1 MGNLNVIDEYPDIS
15 FIDSY
20 TISRLENDMISWF
33 KEKKKELTGEEVV
46 LASADDRRIILQT
59 AAYFI
64 FQGYMFSDDAGKM
77 GLLKYSRGEFLENLG
92 ALKHIYRKKATG
104 ATTTIRFTVKEAR
117 GTTTGIPKGIR
128 VTAGDGV
135 YFTTNEY
142 CEILAGETFVDIGA
156 TCNTLGSAGNNY
168 DIGDLAII
176 VDSVPFMDSAR
187 NITKPENG
195 TDVESDD
202 SLRERIYIAPA
213 SYSAAGTEA
222 AYEYHIREYNSNI
235 SDIKVT
241 SPEPCVVRIR
251 YLLEG
256 GAIPGIES
264 INELKEYLEEPSIK
278 PLTDLIEVMAPQL
291 VHYDLIAKYYIN
303 QSDKNRAESI
313 QQKVSNIINEY
324 IIWQRSKMGRDINPN
339 ELTKRVLAAGAKR
352 IEIETPEFG
361 LVDIDSVAYL
371 GTSSVT
377 YGGLEDD

>member
-20 TISRLENDMISWF
+20 TLSRLENDMISWF

-46 LASADDRRIILQT
+46 LAAADDRRIILQS

-77 GLLKYSRGEFLENLG
+77 GLLKYSRGEYLENLG
-92 ALKHIYRKKATG
+92 ALKHIYRKKAIG

-142 CEILAGETFVDIGA
+142 CEILAGETFVEIGA

-176 VDSVPFMDSAR
+176 VDSVPFVDSVK
-187 NITKPENG
+187 NITRPENG
-195 TDVESDD
+195 ADIENDD
-202 SLRERIYIAPA
+202 SLRERIYNAPA
-213 SYSAAGTEA
+213 SYSTAGTET
-222 AYEYHIREYNSNI
+222 AYEYYIREFNTDI

-256 GAIPGIES
+256 GKIPGAES
-264 INELKEYLEEPSIK
+264 INELKEYLEQPSIK
-278 PLTDLIEVMAPQL
+278 PLTDLIEVMAPEL
-291 VHYDLIAKYYIN
+291 VNYDLNVKYYIN
-303 QSDKNRAESI
+303 QSDKNRAETI
-313 QQKVSNIINEY
+313 QQKVSNAINEY

-339 ELTKRVLAAGAKR
+339 ELIKRVMAAGAKR
-352 IEIETPEFG
+352 IEITVPEFE
-361 LVDIDSVAYL
+361 LVDIDSVASL
-371 GTSSVT
+371 RTSNVI